1 MCLSTAYR
9 DSNPDEVLMQDVS
22 AINIEGENVILTDLF
37 GEKKTFK
44 GRLTFA
50 DLTGA
55 VIKIDC

>member
-1 MCLSTAYR
+1 MCLSTAYKE
-9 DSNPDEVLMQDVS
+9 SKPDEVLMEYVS
-22 AINIEGENVILTDLF
+22 TININGEEVTLTDLM

-55 VIKIDC
+55 VIRIDC